1 MFNFTAINK
10 IVPVDIDSWNTYN
23 AQGQISQY
31 DATFKWWQWTV
42 DYIIG
47 EAMPQLNASTP
58 AAAVDKLTAGLAKSI
73 CTTAQTYCKGTN
85 QQYQSAGECYDHLTK
100 KVRFGESYELGTPPQ
115 TPKENLGTDS
125 LLTGRDTLL
134 CRSVHQNMV
143 PFRPSVHC
151 PHIGKTGGG
160 YCTDDTTYTETVMR
174 NYFTNAPYI
183 PYGYKG

>member
-100 KVRFGESYELGTPPQ
+100 KVRFGESYELGTSPLTPNPKPQ
-115 TPKENLGTDS
+115 K
-125 LLTGRDTLL
+125 
-134 CRSVHQNMV
+134 
-143 PFRPSVHC
+143 
-151 PHIGKTGGG
+151 KT
-160 YCTDDTTYTETVMR
+160 
-174 NYFTNAPYI
+174 
-183 PYGYKG
+183 

>member
-1 MFNFTAINK
+1 M
-10 IVPVDIDSWNTYN
+10 V
-23 AQGQISQY
+23 
-31 DATFKWWQWTV
+31 
-42 DYIIG
+42 
-47 EAMPQLNASTP
+47 
-58 AAAVDKLTAGLAKSI
+58 AVDRRLHNRRGHAPTKRQHAHRCSRQTHGRLGKEHLHHSANILQRHQPAIPQRRRVLRLSNQESPLWRILRAGYVTLDP
-73 CTTAQTYCKGTN
+73 Q
-85 QQYQSAGECYDHLTK
+85 
-100 KVRFGESYELGTPPQ
+100 PQ

-125 LLTGRDTLL
+125 LLTGRNTLL

-160 YCTDDTTYTETVMR
+160 YCTDDTTYTETVMQ